1 MSIINSAAFI
11 NSDYKMVD
19 ELLELGKTL
28 PNGSVERSIEK
39 LEERGFEVH
48 FEPSTGY
55 IVLDSKWKDVEKLAL
70 HWAGIDKFDN
80 VKPEEL
86 NIRDIDNVKELNIR
100 DIEDKFTYNYLWRK
114 YWNLEERYFVLDFF
128 VEVYLAEAKR
138 LWQKEVNE

>member
-1 MSIINSAAFI
+1 MINSMAFI

-19 ELLELGKTL
+19 ELLANGKTL

-48 FEPSTGY
+48 FESSTGY

-80 VKPEEL
+80 IKPDEL
-86 NIRDIDNVKELNIR
+86 NIRE
-100 DIEDKFTYNYLWRK
+100 IEDKFTYNYLWRK
-114 YWNLEERYFVLDFF
+114 YWNLEERYMVLDFF
-128 VEVYLAEAKR
+128 VDVYNAEAKR
-138 LWQKEVNE
+138 LWQKEVN

>member
-1 MSIINSAAFI
+1 MINSAAFI

-80 VKPEEL
+80 IKPDDL
-86 NIRDIDNVKELNIR
+86 NIRE
-100 DIEDKFTYNYLWRK
+100 IEDKFTYNYLWRK
-114 YWNLEERYFVLDFF
+114 YWNLEERYMVLDFF
-128 VEVYLAEAKR
+128 VDVYNAEAKR
-138 LWQKEVNE
+138 LWQEEVSE

>member
-1 MSIINSAAFI
+1 MSSMAFI
-11 NSDYKMVD
+11 NADYAMVD

-28 PNGSVERSIEK
+28 PNRSVERSIEK

-70 HWAGIDKFDN
+70 YWAGIDKFDN
-80 VKPEEL
+80 IKP
-86 NIRDIDNVKELNIR
+86 DDLNIR

-128 VEVYLAEAKR
+128 VDVYNAEAER
-138 LWQKEVNE
+138 LWKKEVD

>member
-1 MSIINSAAFI
+1 MSSAAFI
-11 NSDYKMVD
+11 NADYKMVD
-19 ELLELGKTL
+19 ELLENGKTL

-70 HWAGIDKFDN
+70 YWAGIDKLDN
-80 VKPEEL
+80 IKPGDL
-86 NIRDIDNVKELNIR
+86 NIREL
-100 DIEDKFTYNYLWRK
+100 EDKFTYNYLWRK

-128 VEVYLAEAKR
+128 VYVYRAEAER
-138 LWQKEVNE
+138 LWREEVD

>member
-1 MSIINSAAFI
+1 MINSAAFI
-11 NSDYKMVD
+11 NADYKMVD
-19 ELLELGKTL
+19 ELLELGRTL

-70 HWAGIDKFDN
+70 HWAGIDRLDN
-80 VKPEEL
+80 IKPGDL
-86 NIRDIDNVKELNIR
+86 NIREL
-100 DIEDKFTYNYLWRK
+100 EDRFTYNYLWRK
-114 YWNLEERYFVLDFF
+114 YWNLEERYMVLDFF
-128 VEVYLAEAKR
+128 VDVYNAEAKR

>member
-1 MSIINSAAFI
+1 MSSAAFI
-11 NSDYKMVD
+11 NADYKMVD
-19 ELLELGKTL
+19 ELLELGRTL
-28 PNGSVERSIEK
+28 PNRSVERSIEK

-80 VKPEEL
+80 IKPDDL
-86 NIRDIDNVKELNIR
+86 NIRE
-100 DIEDKFTYNYLWRK
+100 IEDKFTYNYLWRK

-128 VEVYLAEAKR
+128 VDVYKAEAER
-138 LWQKEVNE
+138 LWNKEVNE

>member
-1 MSIINSAAFI
+1 MINSAAFI

-55 IVLDSKWKDVEKLAL
+55 IVLDSKWKDVEMLAL
-70 HWAGIDKFDN
+70 HWAGIDKLDN
-80 VKPEEL
+80 IKPGDL
-86 NIRDIDNVKELNIR
+86 NIREL
-100 DIEDKFTYNYLWRK
+100 EDRFTYNYLWRK

-128 VEVYLAEAKR
+128 VDVYNAEAKR
-138 LWQKEVNE
+138 LWQKEVD

>member
-1 MSIINSAAFI
+1 MINSAAFI
-11 NSDYKMVD
+11 NADYAMVD

-80 VKPEEL
+80 IKPDDL
-86 NIRDIDNVKELNIR
+86 NIRE
-100 DIEDKFTYNYLWRK
+100 IEDKFTYNYLWRK
-114 YWNLEERYFVLDFF
+114 YWNLEERYMVLDFF
-128 VEVYLAEAKR
+128 VDVYNAEAER
-138 LWQKEVNE
+138 LWKKEVD

>member
-1 MSIINSAAFI
+1 MSSMAFFNSAAFI
-11 NSDYKMVD
+11 NADYKMVD
-19 ELLELGKTL
+19 ELLELGRTL
-28 PNGSVERSIEK
+28 PNRSVERSIEK

-80 VKPEEL
+80 IKPDDL
-86 NIRDIDNVKELNIR
+86 NIRE
-100 DIEDKFTYNYLWRK
+100 IEDKFTYNYLWRK

-128 VEVYLAEAKR
+128 VDVYKAEAER
-138 LWQKEVNE
+138 LWKKEVNK

>member
-1 MSIINSAAFI
+1 MSSVAFI
-11 NSDYKMVD
+11 NSDFKMVD
-19 ELLELGKTL
+19 ELLALGKTL

-70 HWAGIDKFDN
+70 YWAGIDKFDN
-80 VKPEEL
+80 IKPDDL
-86 NIRDIDNVKELNIR
+86 NIRE
-100 DIEDKFTYNYLWRK
+100 IEDKFTYNYLWRK
-114 YWNLEERYFVLDFF
+114 YWNLEERYMVLDFF
-128 VEVYLAEAKR
+128 EEVYRAEAER

>member
-1 MSIINSAAFI
+1 MSSMAFFNSAAFI
-11 NSDYKMVD
+11 NADYKMVD
-19 ELLELGKTL
+19 ELLELGRTL
-28 PNGSVERSIEK
+28 PNRSVERSIEK

-80 VKPEEL
+80 IKPDDL
-86 NIRDIDNVKELNIR
+86 NIRE
-100 DIEDKFTYNYLWRK
+100 IEDKFTYNYLWRK

-128 VEVYLAEAKR
+128 VDVYKAEAER
-138 LWQKEVNE
+138 LWNKEVNE

>member
-1 MSIINSAAFI
+1 MINSMAFI

-19 ELLELGKTL
+19 ELLANGKTL

-70 HWAGIDKFDN
+70 YWAGIDKFDN
-80 VKPEEL
+80 IKPGDL
-86 NIRDIDNVKELNIR
+86 NIREL
-100 DIEDKFTYNYLWRK
+100 EDKFTYNYLWRK
-114 YWNLEERYFVLDFF
+114 YWNLEERYMVLDFF
-128 VEVYLAEAKR
+128 VDVYKAEAER

>member
-1 MSIINSAAFI
+1 MINSAAFI
-11 NSDYKMVD
+11 NADYKMVD
-19 ELLELGKTL
+19 ELLELGRTL

-80 VKPEEL
+80 IKPDDL
-86 NIRDIDNVKELNIR
+86 NISE
-100 DIEDKFTYNYLWRK
+100 IEDKFTYNYLWRK
-114 YWNLEERYFVLDFF
+114 YWNLEERYMVLDFF
-128 VEVYLAEAKR
+128 VDVYKAEAER
-138 LWQKEVNE
+138 LWHKEVNE

>member
-1 MSIINSAAFI
+1 MAFFNSAAFI
-11 NSDYKMVD
+11 NADYKMVD
-19 ELLELGKTL
+19 ELLELGRTL
-28 PNGSVERSIEK
+28 PNRSVERSIEK

-80 VKPEEL
+80 IKPDDL
-86 NIRDIDNVKELNIR
+86 NIRE
-100 DIEDKFTYNYLWRK
+100 IEDKFTYNYLWRK

-128 VEVYLAEAKR
+128 VDVYKAEAER
-138 LWQKEVNE
+138 LWKKEVNK

>member
-1 MSIINSAAFI
+1 MINSAAFI
-11 NSDYKMVD
+11 NADYKMVD

-70 HWAGIDKFDN
+70 YWAGIDKLDN
-80 VKPEEL
+80 IKPGDL
-86 NIRDIDNVKELNIR
+86 NIREL
-100 DIEDKFTYNYLWRK
+100 EDRFTYNYLWRK
-114 YWNLEERYFVLDFF
+114 YWNLEERYMVLDFF
-128 VEVYLAEAKR
+128 VDVYNAEAKR
-138 LWQKEVNE
+138 LWQKEVN

>member
-1 MSIINSAAFI
+1 MINSAAFI
-11 NSDYKMVD
+11 NADYAMVD

-80 VKPEEL
+80 IKPDDL
-86 NIRDIDNVKELNIR
+86 NIRE
-100 DIEDKFTYNYLWRK
+100 IEDKFTYNYLWRK
-114 YWNLEERYFVLDFF
+114 YWNLEERYMVLDFF
-128 VEVYLAEAKR
+128 VDVYNAEAKR
-138 LWQKEVNE
+138 LWQKEVD